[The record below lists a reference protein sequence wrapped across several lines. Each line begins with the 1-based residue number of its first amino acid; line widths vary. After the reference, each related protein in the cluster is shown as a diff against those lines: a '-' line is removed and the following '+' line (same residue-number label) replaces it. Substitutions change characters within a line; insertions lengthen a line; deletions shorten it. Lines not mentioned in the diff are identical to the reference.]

1 MLEAKTSGGAERCPT
16 GGQHAACS
24 PRPAAPGGGSRAQGV
39 VAPVALGGPTGSG
52 GRGSWQQETPIPLP
66 VAPVLLHHQGEFE
79 LKVPLLQPGRC
90 ICWME
95 LQFVGM
101 IYWLLCPKVE
111 LSKTQA

>member
-1 MLEAKTSGGAERCPT
+1 MQRAAPGLQLLEGGAELR
-16 GGQHAACS
+16 
-24 PRPAAPGGGSRAQGV
+24 GV
-39 VAPVALGGPTGSG
+39 AAPVALEGPTGSG

-111 LSKTQA
+111 LSKIQA